1 MGAGRPFRHLD
12 GPGGDGGGLGHGRQE
27 CSQGE
32 KPLRQMLGAL
42 PMLGLELGERRAEG
56 AIGVEVELRRDGVD
70 IWMVIK

>member
-1 MGAGRPFRHLD
+1 
-12 GPGGDGGGLGHGRQE
+12 
-27 CSQGE
+27 
-32 KPLRQMLGAL
+32 MLGAL